1 MHSHEALSRP
11 HHGALPP
18 VALPAPASPGLRR
31 RAARA
36 RFRPAGELRSPDFRP
51 LGHGVGAARSRR
63 LCRVP
68 ERLTPLDASF
78 LHTETAS
85 AHMHVAWM
93 GRFRPEPVAPADH
106 ARARAGAGGVAA
118 RAGRRVPHAAG
129 VPARRVRGA
138 GVGRRTR
145 GSTCGATWW
154 RSAAM
159 TSCSRGG
166 VRRAG
171 RRGALQPLD
180 RSHPLWEIHLAPRL
194 EDGSVGLVM
203 KIHHA
208 MVDGK
213 SALAVALLLLDLDP
227 DAPEP
232 APPAEAWAADRA
244 PGPARLAVEALV
256 GSGAEPLRAL
266 GRAAR
271 AASSPPRLGGTL
283 RRAALAVGEDVARS
297 APSSFLNPAIG
308 PRRTLV
314 GHTVDVQRLLDVKR
328 AWGGS
333 LNDVALT
340 VVAGALRQLALLRR
354 VAPAP
359 MKVMVPVSRRGE
371 DEMAD
376 MGNRIAF
383 VFIDLP
389 VHLRDPLARLAAIRD
404 ATASFKDSERA
415 SGGEALMTGS
425 GCCRCRCR
433 RRSRATRRR
442 RGCTTSSSP
451 TCPGRGCPST
461 CSAPSASRCSR
472 RSRSPRATRCR
483 SASSPS
489 ATASASACTRTRRR
503 CRRCASCR
511 PP

>member
-1 MHSHEALSRP
+1 M
-11 HHGALPP
+11 
-18 VALPAPASPGLRR
+18 
-31 RAARA
+31 
-36 RFRPAGELRSPDFRP
+36 
-51 LGHGVGAARSRR
+51 
-63 LCRVP
+63 P

-85 AHMHVAWM
+85 AHMHVAWK
-93 GRFRPEPVAPADH
+93 GRFRPDPSRPPITLARVRAQVASRLGGAPRFRMRLAFPPGGFAAPVWVDAEGFDLRRHVVALSTDGEVLARGEFD
-106 ARARAGAGGVAA
+106 ARADAA
-118 RAGRRVPHAAG
+118 L
-129 VPARRVRGA
+129 
-138 GVGRRTR
+138 
-145 GSTCGATWW
+145 S
-154 RSAAM
+154 S
-159 TSCSRGG
+159 
-166 VRRAG
+166 
-171 RRGALQPLD
+171 PLD

-227 DAPEP
+227 NAPEP
-232 APPAEAWAADRA
+232 APPVEAWAGDRA

-256 GSGAEPLRAL
+256 ESGAEPLRAL

-271 AASSPPRLGGTL
+271 AAGSPPRLGGTL

-308 PRRTLV
+308 PRRMLV
-314 GHTVDVQRLLDVKR
+314 GHTVGVERLLDVKR

-383 VFIDLP
+383 VFITLP
-389 VHLRDPLARLAAIRD
+389 VHLRDPLARLAAIREQ
-404 ATASFKDSERA
+404 TAAFKETERA
-415 SGGEALMTGS
+415 S
-425 GCCRCRCR
+425 
-433 RRSRATRRR
+433 RR
-442 RGCTTSSSP
+442 RGAAERARDAP
-451 TCPGRGCPST
+451 AAAAGAGRALRGVGADVQP
-461 CSAPSASRCSR
+461 R
-472 RSRSPRATRCR
+472 RLQRARAARAGLPARRRVHRGAAGDPALRGPRAVDRR
-483 SASSPS
+483 VHAARQRVLRRVRGPGG
-489 ATASASACTRTRRR
+489 AAAGARAAGRLERGDARAQRDRRR
-503 CRRCASCR
+503 GAT
-511 PP
+511 